1 MLYQKD
7 GKYYMLRNRE
17 YIEVEVTLKEN
28 ELNIKPSKNRNVIE
42 NDGNVKVKGVLIN
55 DIIKELQKP
64 KSGFNNNSESK
75 SKFRR

>member
-17 YIEVEVTLKEN
+17 YIEVEVTLKDN

-42 NDGNVKVKGVLIN
+42 NDGNVKIKGVLI
-55 DIIKELQKP
+55 DEVIKELQKP
-64 KSGFNNNSESK
+64 KSSFNNNSESK

>member
-17 YIEVEVTLKEN
+17 YIEVEVTLKDN
-28 ELNIKPSKNRNVIE
+28 ELNIKPSKNRDVIE
-42 NDGNVKVKGVLIN
+42 KNDNIKIKGVLI
-55 DIIKELQKP
+55 DEVIKELQKP
-64 KSGFNNNSESK
+64 KSSFNTNSDSK

>member
-17 YIEVEVTLKEN
+17 YIEVEVTLKDN
-28 ELNIKPSKNRNVIE
+28 ELNIKPSKNRDVIE
-42 NDGNVKVKGVLIN
+42 KNDNVKIKGVLI
-55 DIIKELQKP
+55 DEVIKELQKP
-64 KSGFNNNSESK
+64 KSSFNTNSDNK

>member
-17 YIEVEVTLKEN
+17 YIEVEVTLKDN

-55 DIIKELQKP
+55 DVIKELQKP
-64 KSGFNNNSESK
+64 KSSFNNNSESK
-75 SKFRR
+75 IKFKR

>member
-17 YIEVEVTLKEN
+17 YIEVEVTLKDN

-55 DIIKELQKP
+55 DVIKELQKP
-64 KSGFNNNSESK
+64 KSSFNSNSEIK
-75 SKFRR
+75 SKFKR